1 VKEEKHESHSRQQG
15 AVALPV
21 GTPQQQRRS
30 AHPGSQAQKATG
42 KDQAGTS
49 EGIRS
54 TMSMDMLNN
63 FWVLEGFL
71 ISVIAIGLIS
81 MLFDKDKD

>member
-1 VKEEKHESHSRQQG
+1 
-15 AVALPV
+15 
-21 GTPQQQRRS
+21 
-30 AHPGSQAQKATG
+30 
-42 KDQAGTS
+42 
-49 EGIRS
+49 
-54 TMSMDMLNN
+54 MSMDMLNN